1 MKILFI
7 GDIVGKPGRDAALAL
22 VPGLREEYDLD
33 LVIANAENVAGG
45 WGITPPLARM
55 LLAGGMDVLTM
66 GNHTW
71 SKSEGTDIFEEEP
84 RILRPANYPPGT
96 PGRGHGLFKTASGTV
111 VGVANVNGRV
121 FMDPLDDPFR
131 AADDIIACLSQ
142 HTKVLFFDF
151 HAETTSEKV
160 AFGRHCDGR
169 VSAVVGTHTH
179 VPTADER
186 ILPRG
191 TAYQTD
197 VGMCGPENSVIGMD
211 VETVLLRFRTQMPY
225 RFKVAEGHAVLNS
238 VVINIDERTGCARSI
253 ERIVRYVG

>member
-1 MKILFI
+1 
-7 GDIVGKPGRDAALAL
+7 
-22 VPGLREEYDLD
+22 
-33 LVIANAENVAGG
+33 
-45 WGITPPLARM
+45 
-55 LLAGGMDVLTM
+55 
-66 GNHTW
+66 
-71 SKSEGTDIFEEEP
+71 
-84 RILRPANYPPGT
+84 
-96 PGRGHGLFKTASGTV
+96 
-111 VGVANVNGRV
+111 
-121 FMDPLDDPFR
+121 MDPLDDPFR

-142 HTKVLFFDF
+142 HTKVLFIDF

-197 VGMCGPENSVIGMD
+197 AGMCGPEDSVIGMD

-225 RFKVAEGHAVLNS
+225 RFKVAEGRAVLNG
-238 VVINIDERTGCARSI
+238 VVIDIDERTGCARKI
-253 ERIVRYVG
+253 ERIVRHVG